1 MLMRLLKVMV
11 LLWVGTGLFVVAYSA
26 HASRIVVTIPPLA
39 SALKPL
45 LGAQDQLTVLLT
57 KGQSPHG
64 FYLKP
69 SHLVSLQQ
77 ADIVVG
83 VGFGVDAWAQ
93 KAMQN
98 LRSRNDAVILNMMD
112 VPNLT
117 LIQADETEHEHSKA
131 AHHHEDS
138 RVNPHVWLDMGNVE
152 KLVGAFSE
160 RFARM
165 NPQRAETIRHRA
177 RQWIVQLQQADNQIR
192 RRLQPVKQVPYLVMH
207 NAFTYYEK
215 RYGLNNQGAL
225 QINPE
230 QKAGVQTMLKVHR
243 QIEAHQIKC
252 IFQEPQMS
260 SKQLKVLV
268 KGTSV
273 KIGVLDP
280 LGDGSQDSVTFMKR
294 LASDYFSCLES

>member
-1 MLMRLLKVMV
+1 MRLLRVMI
-11 LLWVGTGLFVVAYSA
+11 LLWIGSGLFVAAYSA
-26 HASRIVVTIPPLA
+26 HASRVVVTIPPLA

-45 LGAQDQLTVLLT
+45 LGPQDHLTVLLT

-69 SHLVSLQQ
+69 SHLVSLQR

-93 KAMQN
+93 KAMTN
-98 LRSRNDAVILNMMD
+98 LRSRNKVMILNMMGLPD
-112 VPNLT
+112 LT
-117 LIQADETEHEHSKA
+117 LIQAKGTEHEHSGA
-131 AHHHEDS
+131 DHHETS
-138 RVNPHVWLDMGNVE
+138 RINPHVWLDMGNIE
-152 KLVGAFSE
+152 KLVVAFSE

-165 NPQRAETIRHRA
+165 NPQRSEAIHHRTQ
-177 RQWIVQLQQADNQIR
+177 QWIMQLQQADDQIR
-192 RRLQPVKQVPYLVMH
+192 RRLQPVQQVPYLVMH
-207 NAFTYYEK
+207 NAFAYYEK
-215 RYGLNNQGAL
+215 RYGMNNQGAL
-225 QINPE
+225 QVNPE

-243 QIEAHQIKC
+243 RIETHQIKC
-252 IFQEPQMS
+252 IFQEPQIS

-280 LGDGSQDSVTFMKR
+280 LGDGSQDSITFMKR
-294 LASDYFSCLES
+294 LANDYLSCLEP